1 MHKQLRLFLAAETF
15 FVLALG
21 MLGPIYAIFV
31 QEIGGG
37 ILDAGTSWAI
47 YLIVSGIGIY
57 IMGKY
62 HDKLQRDKLFIILGY
77 SLASIGYLGY
87 YFVSNII
94 ELFMVQAVLGLSSVI
109 SVPAM
114 YSFYTKYVEKGKF
127 ASQWAAWDALYRVL
141 QGVTALIGA
150 FLAKIYGFKAL
161 FLAMFFLSLIGLAF
175 STQLEDKK

>member
-1 MHKQLRLFLAAETF
+1 MHKQLRLFLAMETF

-31 QEIGGG
+31 QGIGGD
-37 ILDAGTSWAI
+37 ILDAGISWAI
-47 YLIVSGIGIY
+47 YMIVSGMGIY
-57 IMGKY
+57 IMGKF
-62 HDKLQRDKLFIILGY
+62 HDKIQRDKLFIILGY
-77 SLASIGYLGY
+77 SLVSIGYLGY

-94 ELFMVQAVLGLSSVI
+94 ELFMVQVVLGLSSVI

-114 YSFYTKYVEKGKF
+114 YSFYTKYLEKGRF
-127 ASQWAAWDALYRVL
+127 ASQWATWDALYKGL

-150 FLAKIYGFKAL
+150 FLAKTYGFKAL

-175 STQLEDKK
+175 AAQLEDKK